1 METRGEKTPR
11 PRPNLRGT
19 PEYPRGTPGG
29 TPLCTPGPA
38 YTRVPQGTAGCLGVP
53 RGTPVRPF
61 VDLLLLTNVYL
72 CAPLANFIF
81 FSLHKQPACNYLR
94 TVCLGR
100 VAFGAWC
107 DTKWEKMAYKISPRA
122 SARPKSTTC
131 CSQPVLLRFVV
142 YVVFVVLARVL

>member
-1 METRGEKTPR
+1 MH
-11 PRPNLRGT
+11 
-19 PEYPRGTPGG
+19 
-29 TPLCTPGPA
+29 
-38 YTRVPQGTAGCLGVP
+38 
-53 RGTPVRPF
+53 PF

-107 DTKWEKMAYKISPRA
+107 DAKWEKMAYKISPRA
-122 SARPKSTTC
+122 SARPKSTTFPD
-131 CSQPVLLRFVV
+131 SHVLVLLLLVCHCSDLFFRVAFVAHV
-142 YVVFVVLARVL
+142 RVFVSSVFCVRCSLHHVYCFKTFVFVRSVSPYVQSCI